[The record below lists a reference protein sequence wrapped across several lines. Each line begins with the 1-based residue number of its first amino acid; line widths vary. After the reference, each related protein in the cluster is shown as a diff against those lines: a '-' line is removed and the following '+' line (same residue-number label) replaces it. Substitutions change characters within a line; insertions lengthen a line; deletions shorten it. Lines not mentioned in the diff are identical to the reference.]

1 MFALHRI
8 FIACLLLSSLIG
20 SSKVID
26 WRNRIYPR
34 LAGVYAIAPLQLL
47 LTNQFAAQRLVAQ
60 NSVVF
65 RVVSEGVHLRGAPSV
80 LAPAG
85 AVAISGAT
93 YRVIGRSEDNT
104 WLALQLGADNGWLPA
119 AYGEF
124 SGDLAAVGVYRRPA
138 YKIVRNPAGVSLPNW
153 IRITPRAR
161 QLFAQGA
168 KAGRDPRMFTIAGDS
183 NSAWP
188 RHLGRLTANTLDKTP
203 FIGYGYVLQ
212 RYDPSFARQSVA
224 VGGGYRA
231 ADMFLPEY
239 AHPACAQR
247 EPMFPCELRQSRASV
262 VFIQLGT
269 GDKFAWREFETN
281 LKRMLDHAIQ
291 NNVVPVLMTKAD
303 DLESI
308 QGGAGLNH
316 INDVIRRQAEA
327 YQVPLI
333 DWYAASRSQPV
344 IPNPEL
350 PKRPF
355 IQNGLHDEW
364 GYYFH
369 LTDEAF
375 ALRVQSNLQVLDA
388 LTR

>member
-1 MFALHRI
+1 MRYAFA
-8 FIACLLLSSLIG
+8 C
-20 SSKVID
+20 
-26 WRNRIYPR
+26 
-34 LAGVYAIAPLQLL
+34 
-47 LTNQFAAQRLVAQ
+47 AALVATFVQ
-60 NSVVF
+60 CAARAPARAQAAVSF
-65 RVVSEGVHLRGAPSV
+65 RLTTQGVRLRGAPSV
-80 LAPAG
+80 LAAAG
-85 AVAISGAT
+85 AGAIHGAT
-93 YRVIGRSEDNT
+93 YDVIGRTEDNT
-104 WLALQLGADNGWLPA
+104 WLAVELGADNGWLPA
-119 AYGEF
+119 AYGEVD
-124 SGDLAAVGVYRRPA
+124 GDLATIVAYRRPA
-138 YKIVRNPAGVSLPNW
+138 YKLTRNPSTAPLPPW

-161 QLFAQGA
+161 QIFTQGA

-188 RHLGRLTANTLDKTP
+188 RHLGRLTANSLDRTP
-203 FIGYGYVLQ
+203 FIGYSHVLQ
-212 RYDPSFARQSVA
+212 RFDPAFARPGVA

-231 ADMFLPEY
+231 ADMFLPER
-239 AHPACAQR
+239 AHPTCAPR

-269 GDKFAWREFETN
+269 GDKFAWREFESN
-281 LKRMLDHAIQ
+281 LKRMIDHAIQ

-316 INDVIRRQAEA
+316 INDAIRRQADA
-327 YQVPLI
+327 YQLPLI
-333 DWYAASRSQPV
+333 DWYTASRSQPV